1 MRLHDLNFRHV
12 LYFWTVVREGSVTA
26 AAEALH
32 VTQPTV
38 SAQLRVLEDQLGTK
52 LLRREGRGVVP
63 TEAGTLVARYAD
75 EIFDLGRELIGAV
88 KGYDEDHPLHV
99 TVGIADV
106 VPRLVSWHLLEPILA
121 LDELRIEVRV
131 GHPDE
136 LLADLSIHK
145 LDVVIADSPI
155 GPGQHI
161 RAFNHLLG
169 RCPVAWYAAPAMA
182 AQLREDFP
190 RSLEGAPCLLPTRN
204 TVLRRSLEHW
214 FDTIDVQPL
223 VRAEFEDSTF
233 LKVFGNEGLGAFPAP
248 AVIADDIVAQYD
260 LEVVG
265 LVPEVEERFYA
276 ISTERRLANPA
287 VVALSRAARSDLF
300 DEVS

>member
-1 MRLHDLNFRHV
+1 MRLHDLNFRHL

-52 LLRREGRGVVP
+52 LLRREGRGVAP

-75 EIFDLGRELIGAV
+75 EIFDLSRELIGAV
-88 KGYDEDHPLHV
+88 KGYDEDHPLHA

-106 VPRLVSWHLLEPILA
+106 VPRLVAWHLLEPILA
-121 LDELRIEVRV
+121 LEELRIEVRV

-136 LLADLSIHK
+136 LLADLAIHK
-145 LDVVIADSPI
+145 LDVVIADAPI

-169 RCPVAWYAAPAMA
+169 RCPVAWFAAPDMA
-182 AQLREDFP
+182 AELSSDFP
-190 RSLEGAPCLLPTRN
+190 RSLAGAPCLLPTRN

-214 FDTIDVQPL
+214 FDTIDVQPQ

-233 LKVFGNEGLGAFPAP
+233 LKVFGREGLGAFPAP
-248 AVIADDIVAQYD
+248 AVIADDVQSQYD
-260 LEVVG
+260 VRLVG
-265 LVPEVEERFYA
+265 TVDEVEERFYA

-287 VVALSRAARSDLF
+287 VVALSRAARSELF
-300 DEVS
+300 DEIS